1 MHVEVS
7 KQYTYKGVH
16 IDVVATKKDEE
27 ETVKIQILK
36 SLDITAFPTKV
47 NATVFPHVNA
57 PTTVVE
63 CSITDF
69 PEAVDG
75 IILAIDTSLEEEF
88 QQAESKR
95 KLEHELAQKI
105 KTTKFSDEK
114 GPKKVL
120 TDYVNC

>member
-1 MHVEVS
+1 MQIEVN

-16 IDVVATKKDEE
+16 IDVHATKKGEE
-27 ETVKIQILK
+27 ETVKIQTLK
-36 SLDITAFPTKV
+36 SLDITAFPTKI

-63 CSITDF
+63 CSIADF

-88 QQAESKR
+88 QKEEEKR
-95 KLEHELAQKI
+95 KAEYALAQKI

-114 GPKKVL
+114 GPKKIL